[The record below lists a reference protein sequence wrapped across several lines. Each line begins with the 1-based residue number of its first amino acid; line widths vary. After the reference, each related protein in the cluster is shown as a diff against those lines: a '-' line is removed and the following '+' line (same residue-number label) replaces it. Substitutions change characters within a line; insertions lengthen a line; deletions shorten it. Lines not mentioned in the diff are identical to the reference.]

1 MLDALAL
8 FGRQVRRLR
17 IERHLSQEKLAE
29 MCDFHRNQI
38 GRIERAEQTVSF
50 DGLLQLSYGLAVSPS
65 EMFKLVPVQ
74 KRLPAKKG
82 KAKEGKSKSKM
93 IATKRESGL

>member
-1 MLDALAL
+1 L
-8 FGRQVRRLR
+8 FGKQVRKLR

-50 DGLLQLSYGLAVSPS
+50 DGLLQLSHGLAVSPS
-65 EMFKLVPVQ
+65 EILKSIPVQ
-74 KRLPAKKG
+74 KRLPLKKG
-82 KAKEGKSKSKM
+82 KAKDE
-93 IATKRESGL
+93 

>member
-1 MLDALAL
+1 MLSNQDVDLCGL
-8 FGRQVRRLR
+8 PKDPILR

-50 DGLLQLSYGLAVSPS
+50 DGLLRLSHGLAVPPS
-65 EMFKLVPVQ
+65 EMLKLVPVQ
-74 KRLPAKKG
+74 KRLPSKK
-82 KAKEGKSKSKM
+82 KKPADE
-93 IATKRESGL
+93 

>member
-1 MLDALAL
+1 L
-8 FGRQVRRLR
+8 FGKQVRVLR

-50 DGLLQLSYGLAVSPS
+50 DGLLQLSHGLGVTPS
-65 EMFKLVPVQ
+65 ELFKLVPVQ
-74 KRLPAKKG
+74 KRLPLKK
-82 KAKEGKSKSKM
+82 KK
-93 IATKRESGL
+93 TKDE

>member
-1 MLDALAL
+1 
-8 FGRQVRRLR
+8 
-17 IERHLSQEKLAE
+17 

-50 DGLLQLSYGLAVSPS
+50 DGLLQLSYGLAVTPS

-82 KAKEGKSKSKM
+82 KAKEGKSKSKT

>member
-1 MLDALAL
+1 VPNALVL
-8 FGRQVRRLR
+8 FGKQVRRLR

-50 DGLLQLSYGLAVSPS
+50 DGLLQLSHGLAVPPS
-65 EMFKLVPVQ
+65 EILRLVPMQ
-74 KRLPAKKG
+74 KRLPVKNKKS
-82 KAKEGKSKSKM
+82 ADE
-93 IATKRESGL
+93 

>member
-1 MLDALAL
+1 MRLAERLYSVLSALVL
-8 FGRQVRRLR
+8 FGKQVRRLR

-50 DGLLQLSYGLAVSPS
+50 DGLLQLSHGLAVPPA
-65 EMFKLVPVQ
+65 EIFKFVPMQ
-74 KRLPAKKG
+74 KRLPSKKRR
-82 KAKEGKSKSKM
+82 
-93 IATKRESGL
+93 TKKQI

>member
-1 MLDALAL
+1 MRLAERLYGVPSALVL
-8 FGRQVRRLR
+8 FGKQVRRLR

-50 DGLLQLSYGLAVSPS
+50 DGLLQLSHGLSVPPS
-65 EMFKLVPVQ
+65 EIFKLVPTQ
-74 KRLPAKKG
+74 KRLPAKK
-82 KAKEGKSKSKM
+82 KKPADE
-93 IATKRESGL
+93 